1 MNPERRKMVRFLPQ
15 TETYVAL
22 RPQFTKLGRLID
34 ISRGG
39 LAFHYIGSK
48 EESRGPTHLDLF
60 TGNNGFYLSRLPCKV
75 VYDISLLKQETSF
88 PRLEP
93 KRCAL
98 EFGEAT
104 EAHAA
109 QLDLY
114 FANHVAGEV

>member
-1 MNPERRKMVRFLPQ
+1 MNPERRKTVRFLPQ

-22 RPQFTKLGRLID
+22 RPDFTKLGKLID

-39 LAFHYIGSK
+39 LAFRYIGPE
-48 EESRGPTHLDLF
+48 EESRGPTQLDLF

-75 VYDISLLKQETSF
+75 IYDASSLKKETSS
-88 PRLEP
+88 PLLERR
-93 KRCAL
+93 RCGL

-104 EAHAA
+104 EAQTA

-114 FANHVAGEV
+114 FANHVAGEA